1 LPNTSAA
8 LTGRWIKRR
17 AKNRHLNLKITPL
30 TKGWNWGK
38 NRLFFGLPQTLH
50 FYQQSVNRID
60 AESFA
65 GDQIN
70 DLNQAQQ
77 VNSLQHKQSRW
88 VYDARPALEFNFF
101 RYKIGLRL
109 SNQFYVSS
117 TLKNDQ
123 YQLFLPQ
130 ASLAI
135 YLHRFLKL
143 RRDDLSLFG
152 RYKQSMKETPLVA
165 QQWGYN
171 STQTLLADYAT
182 YYPNQELQ
190 QSNHALP
197 EQKTVWEAGL
207 RWSIYENRGKAPVIE
222 LDIDYT
228 QETTQNL
235 LTPVAV
241 ANGFA
246 WANAGTLSKQIWQ
259 ASLNFSAF
267 DRQWKSKLVWK
278 SIRPVMR
285 SLNNGEV
292 ALAGYQDAG
301 RRLVAGQPYGVLYGS
316 RYLRNANGEVVVDGQ
331 GFPIKDSTLGVL
343 GNPNP
348 TWTMQWSSSLKLKRF
363 ELQWVLSYQHGGDR
377 WNGTQAMLDYL
388 GTSQQSADLRNTRG
402 YVFAGVNQAGQT
414 NQTAVDFA
422 NPANGL
428 AGNRWV
434 RYGAGGV
441 AEDYI
446 ERASMWRLEQVKV
459 SYDLGL
465 FLGWNSTNAQ
475 ISLFANNLL
484 LFSPYSGLDPN
495 STLMN
500 TAAGQGLDLFN
511 APGTTS
517 LGLEFRLIF

>member
-1 LPNTSAA
+1 
-8 LTGRWIKRR
+8 
-17 AKNRHLNLKITPL
+17 
-30 TKGWNWGK
+30 
-38 NRLFFGLPQTLH
+38 
-50 FYQQSVNRID
+50 
-60 AESFA
+60 
-65 GDQIN
+65 
-70 DLNQAQQ
+70 
-77 VNSLQHKQSRW
+77 
-88 VYDARPALEFNFF
+88 
-101 RYKIGLRL
+101 
-109 SNQFYVSS
+109 
-117 TLKNDQ
+117 
-123 YQLFLPQ
+123 
-130 ASLAI
+130 
-135 YLHRFLKL
+135 
-143 RRDDLSLFG
+143 
-152 RYKQSMKETPLVA
+152 
-165 QQWGYN
+165 
-171 STQTLLADYAT
+171 
-182 YYPNQELQ
+182 
-190 QSNHALP
+190 
-197 EQKTVWEAGL
+197 
-207 RWSIYENRGKAPVIE
+207 
-222 LDIDYT
+222 
-228 QETTQNL
+228 
-235 LTPVAV
+235 
-241 ANGFA
+241 
-246 WANAGTLSKQIWQ
+246 
-259 ASLNFSAF
+259 
-267 DRQWKSKLVWK
+267 
-278 SIRPVMR
+278 MR